1 MRRFV
6 LLPLIVAFCFSILLG
21 GIAMAQEIAN
31 PRMSDAPEGPSVPQF
46 PSGTSVVYL
55 VFDYANMQDE
65 EVRTRVYNNVGD
77 ILFEE
82 TKKYTGSGT
91 ESVAISSPTGVF
103 ADGAYATNLYRGGYL
118 NSTTLWQVG
127 EAAPSVA
134 TPAPESLTPPP
145 TTEPIAREK
154 GLPLNLLA
162 GGIILLL
169 LLSVVVFWVARR
181 ALAAGK
187 G

>member
-1 MRRFV
+1 MRRFM
-6 LLPLIVAFCFSILLG
+6 LWPIIVAFCFSILLG

-31 PRMSDAPEGPSVPQF
+31 LRMSDAPEGPSVPQF
-46 PSGTSVVYL
+46 PSGTSVVYV

-91 ESVAISSPTGVF
+91 ESVAISPPTGVF
-103 ADGAYATNLYRGGYL
+103 PDGAYATNLYKGKYL
-118 NSTTLWQVG
+118 NSTTLWEVG

-134 TPAPESLTPPP
+134 TPAARATAEPVARKQGLPP
-145 TTEPIAREK
+145 TI
-154 GLPLNLLA
+154 LA
-162 GGIILLL
+162 AGIIVLL
-169 LLSVVVFWVARR
+169 LLSVFVFWAARR